1 MCADPAFTFQ
11 LLLLVV
17 IGITLRTVAC
27 GIGIVITLRRIR
39 TRTTVGR
46 LNLYQNIKTY
56 TSFSIALAKN

>member
-1 MCADPAFTFQ
+1 M
-11 LLLLVV
+11 V